1 MRERCVK
8 LLGSDCDEKKPFPYG
23 TFAMNISKVAEVL
36 PLLKRIDHVGIAV
49 SDLDSAKDFY
59 FRTFGL
65 HVVHEESNEEQ
76 GIREAMIAIGD
87 SESYIQLLAPLSQ
100 DSVIAKFLDKSGPG
114 VQQIAYEV
122 DDVVQVT
129 DLLKTRGVRMVY
141 EHPRRGTGG
150 SLVNFAHPRDCG
162 GVLIEFV
169 QHTAQS
175 RD

>member
-87 SESYIQLLAPLSQ
+87 SELHTVARSSFPRLCHSEISR
-100 DSVIAKFLDKSGPG
+100 
-114 VQQIAYEV
+114 
-122 DDVVQVT
+122 QVRARCAANC
-129 DLLKTRGVRMVY
+129 L
-141 EHPRRGTGG
+141 
-150 SLVNFAHPRDCG
+150 
-162 GVLIEFV
+162 
-169 QHTAQS
+169 
-175 RD
+175 